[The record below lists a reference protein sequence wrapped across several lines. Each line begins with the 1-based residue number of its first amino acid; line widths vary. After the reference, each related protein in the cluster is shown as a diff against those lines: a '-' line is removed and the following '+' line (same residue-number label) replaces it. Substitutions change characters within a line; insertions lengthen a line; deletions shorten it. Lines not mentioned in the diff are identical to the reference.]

1 MSRHRWMENYS
12 KLSPKTERAILLA
25 LEALV
30 SGGRRTQAKLDALEA
45 INSALEANGT
55 RMPENEGG
63 W

>member
-1 MSRHRWMENYS
+1 MENYS

>member
-1 MSRHRWMENYS
+1 MNS
-12 KLSPKTERAILLA
+12 KTERAILLA

-30 SGGRRTQAKLDALEA
+30 ASRPSPKAKKALEA
-45 INSALEANGT
+45 INKALESGGY